1 MSPGDL
7 FVPLTQKWTFHDH
20 ESELCESLRSLVGS
34 VQTHRLNR
42 LSPSVFALAGT
53 AFCLFGNSI
62 HIIQLNISDTMRN
75 GNFSSF

>member
-20 ESELCESLRSLVGS
+20 ESELCESIRSLVGS

-53 AFCLFGNSI
+53 ETEPFVCLVTVYTLYS
-62 HIIQLNISDTMRN
+62 
-75 GNFSSF
+75 